1 MVKRGLSIVTAG
13 WLVLVAGA
21 TSSAQLRIYD
31 AKRDAAAQEAKK
43 SADRIRN
50 GELFRKQSAN
60 VQELIRRDISTT
72 VADAR
77 VEMQAK
83 INALRQW
90 SDVDDLHTAPAETAP
105 PPPAEVESRK
115 ARLATSK
122 AQIKAQIDALSAAAN
137 EDDGLKS
144 AVSRLGDVDAIL
156 KFADGN
162 IAAGNA
168 GVETAISVLDQLQG
182 LYKSYQD
189 QFAAVNKAAARL
201 TELKV
206 DVKKALLARLKV
218 DEDYLTTQVA
228 LHQRNNLEEKQV
240 THWRAQ
246 CAVPANIPKE
256 ELIEVTLDRLA
267 SNPAQLERA
276 VRALYACGSL
286 AAEGALPQR
295 LLKLRLA
302 QLEHVRSIRISAA
315 NARIYETVL
324 GGGVERLALFYQGGV
339 KPETLA
345 QIIQA
350 LSAAGIFGKLVTQ

>member
-1 MVKRGLSIVTAG
+1 MKLSTVATMLL
-13 WLVLVAGA
+13 LVLAPGSRTVF
-21 TSSAQLRIYD
+21 AQVRLYD
-31 AKRDAAAQEAKK
+31 AKRDAAAQDAKK

-50 GELFRKQSAN
+50 GELFRKQAAN
-60 VQELIRRDISTT
+60 VQELIRRDITTT

-90 SDVDDLHTAPAETAP
+90 SDVDDLHTEPPPSAPPAPADIAART
-105 PPPAEVESRK
+105 
-115 ARLATSK
+115 ARLAK
-122 AQIKAQIDALSAAAN
+122 AKDQIKAQINALSDAAG
-137 EDDGLKS
+137 DDGGLKS
-144 AVSRLGDVDAIL
+144 AIDKLGDIDAVL
-156 KFADGN
+156 KFASTN
-162 IAAGNA
+162 VAAGNQ
-168 GVETAISVLDQLQG
+168 GVENAISALDQLQG

-189 QFAAVNKAAARL
+189 QFDAVNKAAAKL
-201 TELKV
+201 NDLKV
-206 DVKKALLARLKV
+206 DVKIALLARLKV

-228 LHQRNNLEEKQV
+228 LHARNTLEEKQV
-240 THWRAQ
+240 AHWRTQ
-246 CAVPANIPKE
+246 CAVPANIPKD

-267 SNPAQLERA
+267 SSPNQLERA

-315 NARIYETVL
+315 NARIYESVL
-324 GGGVERLALFYQGGV
+324 GGGVERLALFYQGGI
-339 KPETLA
+339 KPEALA